1 MFIQHLKINQFRNY
15 QNADV
20 KLIEG
25 INIFY
30 GDNAQGKTNLLESL
44 YVAAYGKSF
53 RSKNSDDL
61 ILNGCER
68 GSIEVAYSK
77 NYTNG
82 VVKAV
87 FERTGLRYLYANNH
101 QQIKRVDYIGHIH
114 VVLFSPEDLR
124 LVKEGPQERRLFI
137 DRELS
142 HINKVYLDQLMKYNK
157 VLKQRNTLL
166 KTIKNALLLES
177 QLDVWDSQLVYY
189 GSRIIVKRQ
198 QFIQRINALS
208 RLIHK
213 KITFGKEQLEIVYES
228 SISNELNDLKA
239 VESKLLEQV
248 KKAFEND
255 FKRGFTTVG
264 PHRDDMAISI
274 NQIDTR
280 RFGSQGQQ
288 RTAALSLKLSELEI
302 IKDEIGEYP
311 ILLLDDVMSEL
322 DQKRQ
327 HFLLET
333 IKNIQTILTTTDIN
347 NLDES
352 YLVGAQCIPIQ
363 SGHLVGGRNDDT
375 AKHNV

>member
-82 VVKAV
+82 AVKAV

-166 KTIKNALLLES
+166 KTIKNTLLLES

-255 FKRGFTTVG
+255 FRRGFTTVG

-302 IKDEIGEYP
+302 IKEEIGEYP

-322 DQKRQ
+322 DQNRQ

-347 NLDES
+347 NLDER

>member
-1 MFIQHLKINQFRNY
+1 MFIQHLKLNHFRNY
-15 QNADV
+15 PKADID
-20 KLIEG
+20 LIDG
-25 INIFY
+25 INIFH

-61 ILNGCER
+61 ILNDYPI
-68 GSIEVAYSK
+68 GSVEVYYQK
-77 NYTNG
+77 NHTKGNIK
-82 VVKAV
+82 VV
-87 FERTGLRYLYANNH
+87 FERSGLRHLFTNH
-101 QQIKRVDYIGHIH
+101 SKQLKRVDYLGHIY

-142 HINKVYLDQLMKYNK
+142 HLNKVYLDYLLKYNK

-166 KTIKNALLLES
+166 KTVKNSLLLES
-177 QLDVWDSQLVYY
+177 QLEVWDNQLVYY
-189 GSRIIVKRQ
+189 GARIILKRQ
-198 QFIQRINALS
+198 QFIQRINALA

-213 KITFGKEQLEIVYES
+213 KITYGKELLEIVYES
-228 SISNELNDLKA
+228 TISNDLNDLKNIEN
-239 VESKLLEQV
+239 VLIEQT
-248 KKAFEND
+248 KKALSND
-255 FKRGFTTVG
+255 IKRGFTTIG
-264 PHRDDMAISI
+264 PHRDDLKIVI
-274 NQIDTR
+274 NKIDAR

-302 IKDEIGEYP
+302 IKEEIGEYP

-322 DQKRQ
+322 DQSRQ

-347 NLDES
+347 GLDEH
-352 YLVGAQCIPIQ
+352 YLAGAQCIPIQ
-363 SGHLVGGRNDDT
+363 SGQLIGG
-375 AKHNV
+375 

>member
-1 MFIQHLKINQFRNY
+1 VFIQHLKINQFRNY

-20 KLIEG
+20 ALIEG

-44 YVAAYGKSF
+44 YIAAYGKSF

-61 ILNGCER
+61 ILEHALRC
-68 GSIEVAYSK
+68 SVEVAYSK
-77 NYTNG
+77 NYTHG
-82 VVKAV
+82 TVKAI
-87 FERTGLRYLYANNH
+87 FERPGQRFLYANNL

-166 KTIKNALLLES
+166 KTIKNPLLLES
-177 QLDVWDSQLVYY
+177 QLEVWDNQLVYY
-189 GSRIIVKRQ
+189 GARIIVKRQ

-213 KITFGKEQLEIVYES
+213 KITLGKEQLEILYES
-228 SISNELNDLKA
+228 SIDNEMNDLKTIEA
-239 VESKLLEQV
+239 KLLELV
-248 KKAFEND
+248 KKAFD
-255 FKRGFTTVG
+255 HDLKRGFTTVG
-264 PHRDDMAISI
+264 PHRDDLAISI

-322 DQKRQ
+322 DQSRQ

-333 IKNIQTILTTTDIN
+333 IKNIQTILTTTDIKG
-347 NLDES
+347 LDER
-352 YLVGAQCIPIQ
+352 YLVGAQCILIQ

-375 AKHNV
+375 TKHNV